1 MFGPWRL
8 SQAFIPM
15 MKTNKYGRI
24 VNVSSLGGSLHY
36 TNYGRT
42 PAYSISK
49 AALNVLTRKL
59 AVELVNTGILV
70 NSVDPGWVATD
81 MGGSWRTSTAGR
93 SKRNSLGCSTT
104 RRWSNWW
111 LFLWSWASTLVD
123 KKYPALIPHI
133 RKRTNYTKGM
143 SNTKT
148 ILIYVDIFS

>member
-1 MFGPWRL
+1 
-8 SQAFIPM
+8 
-15 MKTNKYGRI
+15 
-24 VNVSSLGGSLHY
+24 VHY
-36 TNYGRT
+36 LLVLPSTGL
-42 PAYSISK
+42 IS
-49 AALNVLTRKL
+49 ACLLISWHI
-59 AVELVNTGILV
+59 GQFCW
-70 NSVDPGWVATD
+70 SW
-81 MGGSWRTSTAGR
+81 MGGYRYGWSWRTSTAGR